1 MCAAREGDILPGTK
15 PPVIIQPAQP
25 EPTGQQQWSAI
36 MDSIIREQAVA
47 RKYRADV
54 MNFTGA
60 AANAQSEAEAADI
73 RVASLQEMMK
83 MLRAKLVGQGLKFI
97 ED

>member
-1 MCAAREGDILPGTK
+1 MPIDQ
-15 PPVIIQPAQP
+15 PPAIVEQVKP

-36 MDSIIREQAVA
+36 MGSVMREQAVA

-60 AANAQSEAEAADI
+60 TANAKTEADTAEI
-73 RVASLQEMMK
+73 RVASLQMMMK
-83 MLRAKLVGQGLKFI
+83 MLREKLISQGLKFI
-97 ED
+97 DDEWQ

>member
-1 MCAAREGDILPGTK
+1 MPIDQ
-15 PPVIIQPAQP
+15 PPAIVEQAKA
-25 EPTGQQQWSAI
+25 PTGQQQWATL
-36 MDSIIREQAVA
+36 MDSILREQAVA

-60 AANAQSEAEAADI
+60 AANSKTEAEAADI
-73 RVASLQEMMK
+73 RVAALQEMIN

-97 ED
+97 EDEWQ